1 VAAAYARLPSHQL
14 PSAFCPADFRNSSVD
29 GTRLTCVSRVGEM
42 AAVGSGL
49 DAQLSRGL
57 SVKAVKGRAVVF
69 WSQTT
74 DGKEDPKSL
83 HGGCTV
89 VSGTK
94 WSATRWIRTGK
105 FV

>member
-1 VAAAYARLPSHQL
+1 MVK
-14 PSAFCPADFRNSSVD
+14 
-29 GTRLTCVSRVGEM
+29 GK
-42 AAVGSGL
+42 
-49 DAQLSRGL
+49 

-69 WSQTT
+69 WSQPTE
-74 DGKEDPKSL
+74 GKEDPKSL
-83 HGGCTV
+83 HGGCAV